1 MLADSRFQ
9 SVINCLLVYNLLQAY
24 FSGHDKQFGH
34 DFCVRLFGRL
44 DDPPNQDQFVTVM
57 KDVEEI
63 CKC

>member
-9 SVINCLLVYNLLQAY
+9 NVCCVGYFIILLQAY

-44 DDPPNQDQFVTVM
+44 DSPPKQDQFVTVM

-63 CKC
+63 CKH